1 MKSRNIYL
9 DKMIRAKDNEFVKII
24 TGVRRSGK
32 SSLLQLFA
40 EYLAAQNVDA
50 EHIIEI
56 NYEKFEY
63 SRLTQGEKLHEYLGQ
78 RITDQKTYYLLMD
91 EVQEIEEWAKV
102 INSIRVS
109 YPVDLYVTGSNSR
122 IFSGEYLTY
131 LSGRYIEI
139 PVYPL
144 SLKEFAD
151 FRGYEDVQLPET
163 YFNEYLRKG
172 SFPAVSLTEDE
183 ELIETIT
190 AGLFDSIFSRD
201 ILLRGKI
208 RDEGNFY
215 KVAKFVFD
223 NIGNSLSVNAVANT
237 LKSQGHKISVD
248 AVENYLKQMCN
259 AYILYQCERYDIR
272 GRERLRTNGK
282 YYCVDMGLRN
292 RLVGYQSGN
301 MGHIIENLVYVELL
315 RCGCQIYVGKFLDSE
330 VDFIAVKG
338 EQKAY
343 IQVALSIA
351 DEKTA
356 EREFAPFY
364 GIRDNYPKYV
374 ISTDR
379 LDMSKDGFIHL
390 NLYEFLLGKDKA
402 FHGNLM

>member
-292 RLVGYQSGN
+292 RLAGYQSGN